1 MIIRKPYAFLIKNFR
16 KVHGVLLIISLYI
29 LYKLFSV
36 SSFVNEF
43 MVLGTYDSYN
53 NPITKKIN
61 FFLYLAIIVSLV
73 GSIALLF
80 LLKRKEKPCRVYLVP
95 VIEFIFLILVLSMI
109 NGFFNGYTNDIATTD
124 VRLSRDL
131 LLMFI
136 VAHFASIA
144 IFTIRAIGIDINKF
158 NFTSDQEFL
167 ELSEEDREE
176 VELRVKFDKNIFIRL
191 FNKTFRNL
199 KYFYLEHKFICNIVL
214 GVVGGIFL
222 LSMGRYIFITNRSYS
237 EGDSYKANGY
247 TIRINKSYFTDK
259 DGAGNIITKN
269 SNFVIVD
276 LTVTNHDKKRNLDL
290 ENFHLKNGTSDYT
303 TTRKTY
309 DKEFS
314 DIGTTYDTVKELK
327 RDETNNFII
336 VYKVDKNLNKNK
348 FVLFYQEKG
357 GRLRKIKLKI
367 EDVSKIEDKGN
378 LNLEEE
384 FTFVNRGKKETVSL
398 DSYSFSKT
406 VNYMIRHC
414 SVSDCYTE
422 RENYTADNG
431 YTVMKIDFASDNFE
445 GKEMVDFSTDYG
457 TIIYIDNSKVEQS
470 VKFKYPIKKKALGKY
485 IYTLVPE
492 DVSKSSKLAIIY
504 VVRNKKY
511 TYILK

>member
-16 KVHGVLLIISLYI
+16 KVHGVLLAISLYI

-43 MVLGTYDSYN
+43 MVFGTYDSYN
-53 NPITKKIN
+53 NPITKRIS
-61 FFLYLAIIVSLV
+61 FFLYLAIIISLV

-80 LLKRKEKPCRVYLVP
+80 LLKRKEKPYKIYLVP
-95 VIEFIFLILVLSMI
+95 VIEFIFLILVLGLISS
-109 NGFFNGYTNDIATTD
+109 FFNGYTNDIATTD

-131 LLMFI
+131 LLMLI
-136 VAHFASIA
+136 AAHFASIA

-191 FNKTFRNL
+191 FNRTFRNL
-199 KYFYLEHKFICNIVL
+199 KYFYLEHKFICNNILIVI
-214 GVVGGIFL
+214 GAIL
-222 LSMGRYIFITNRSYS
+222 LLAFGRFIFITNRSYK
-237 EGDSYKANGY
+237 EGQNYKANGY
-247 TIRINKSYFTDK
+247 TIKVNKSYFTDK

-269 SNFVIVD
+269 SNFVVVD
-276 LTVTNHDKKRNLDL
+276 LTVTNHDKKRNLEL
-290 ENFHLKNGTSDYT
+290 ENFHLKNGVSDYT

-314 DIGTTYDTVKELK
+314 DIGTTYDTVKELR
-327 RDETNNFII
+327 RDETARFII
-336 VYKVDKNLNKNK
+336 VYKVDKKLNKNN
-348 FVLFYQEKG
+348 FSLFYQEKNG
-357 GRLRKIKLKI
+357 KLRKIKLKI
-367 EDVSKIEDKGN
+367 KDVSTIEDKGN
-378 LNLEEE
+378 LNLGEDL
-384 FTFVNRGKKETVSL
+384 VIMNRGKKEAVSL
-398 DSYSFSKT
+398 DSYELSKT
-406 VNYMIRHC
+406 ISYTIRHC
-414 SVSDCYTE
+414 NASDCYTE
-422 RENYTADNG
+422 KENYTANNG
-431 YTVMKIDFASDNFE
+431 YTIMKIDFASKNFE

-457 TIIYIDNSKVEQS
+457 TIIYIDNNKMEQS
-470 VKFKYPIKKKALGKY
+470 VEFKYPIKKKALGKY

-492 DVSKSSKLAIIY
+492 EVSNSSKLAIIY